1 MVLKHSDLLE
11 DEKTAE
17 VLKACFQETPMV
29 AMAFASPL
37 VKKFNDY
44 STGEERV
51 EMMDLLDFS
60 KEFEGAKAGIKETG
74 NAIKVEVV
82 PATLERFTNCLT
94 EKPIGLHFTGHG
106 IVNSSEEIGLNAM
119 DLRRE
124 GNCLVF
130 EKDDGSAHFVSQKKL
145 KDLFEMNVSS
155 LKFVFLAT
163 CHSEF
168 AGEIFHNA
176 GVEHVICVRK
186 DAEILDEAAISF
198 AKSFYKLLFM

>member
-1 MVLKHSDLLE
+1 
-11 DEKTAE
+11 
-17 VLKACFQETPMV
+17 
-29 AMAFASPL
+29 
-37 VKKFNDY
+37 
-44 STGEERV
+44 
-51 EMMDLLDFS
+51 MMDLLDFS

-74 NAIKVEVV
+74 NSIKVQVV

-106 IVNSSEEIGLNAM
+106 IQNRTEDIGLNAM

-130 EKDDGSAHFVSQKKL
+130 EQEDGSAHFISQKKL

-155 LKFVFLAT
+155 LKFVFIAT

-198 AKSFYKLLFM
+198 AKSFYKLLFMQKYTICDAFDRAKKIL